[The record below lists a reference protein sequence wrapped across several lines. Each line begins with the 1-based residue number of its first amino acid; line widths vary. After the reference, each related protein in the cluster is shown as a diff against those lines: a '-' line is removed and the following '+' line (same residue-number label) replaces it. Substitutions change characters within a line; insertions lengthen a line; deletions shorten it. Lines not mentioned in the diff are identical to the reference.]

1 MQATSS
7 RTVSATYRK
16 PRVATTANRKMA
28 ARPAKDQIISVP
40 TTRKAVQ
47 PQASGVVSASASS
60 TKQQSQQVVTSS
72 MTAQSVRTK
81 QLRMDVTSAS
91 AVAKKQ
97 AVQRPTAQE
106 IKQTAIQKAL
116 DSASKETDTQ
126 KKDRKIHLPHFE
138 FKHVVL
144 ALACAAAATFSIVY
158 FVNLNAPNV
167 PLKVAAMQTGVDAS
181 YPSYVPRDYS
191 LSDITTENE
200 KVILDFRNV
209 SEGGAFALTEEKS
222 SWDSNALLNNY
233 VRDEY
238 SEEYSTIREQGLT
251 IYMDNDKAAW
261 VNGGIIYKIEV
272 TAGSLTKKQ
281 IKSIAVSL

>member
-1 MQATSS
+1 MGK
-7 RTVSATYRK
+7 RK
-16 PRVATTANRKMA
+16 KRSLK
-28 ARPAKDQIISVP
+28 
-40 TTRKAVQ
+40 
-47 PQASGVVSASASS
+47 
-60 TKQQSQQVVTSS
+60 TKE
-72 MTAQSVRTK
+72 
-81 QLRMDVTSAS
+81 L
-91 AVAKKQ
+91 
-97 AVQRPTAQE
+97 
-106 IKQTAIQKAL
+106 I
-116 DSASKETDTQ
+116 
-126 KKDRKIHLPHFE
+126 
-138 FKHVVL
+138 
-144 ALACAAAATFSIVY
+144 
-158 FVNLNAPNV
+158 
-167 PLKVAAMQTGVDAS
+167 
-181 YPSYVPRDYS
+181 
-191 LSDITTENE
+191 ENE